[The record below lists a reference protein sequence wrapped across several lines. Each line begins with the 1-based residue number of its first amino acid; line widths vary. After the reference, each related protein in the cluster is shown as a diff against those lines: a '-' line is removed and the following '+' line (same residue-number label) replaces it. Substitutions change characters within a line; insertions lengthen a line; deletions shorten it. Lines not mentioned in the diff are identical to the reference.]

1 MLAQLE
7 RSPARTTV
15 ELATIHATFQP
26 SRVLLPAV
34 HRRLG
39 MACQAEQEN
48 RRCHPLLYWRVQDTS
63 SIGEFVGHWRGQRAR
78 GYTIHVPGAA
88 EI

>member
-1 MLAQLE
+1 MFAQLE

-15 ELATIHATFQP
+15 ELTTRHATFQP

-48 RRCHPLLYWRVQDTS
+48 RRGHPLLYWRVQDTS
-63 SIGEFVGHWRGQRAR
+63 AIGEFVGQWRGQRVQE
-78 GYTIHVPGAA
+78 YTIRVLGAA
-88 EI
+88 ET

>member
-15 ELATIHATFQP
+15 ELTRHDTFQP

-34 HRRLG
+34 HKRLG
-39 MACQAEQEN
+39 MACQYDQGD

-63 SIGEFVGHWRGQRAR
+63 AIGEFVGHWRGQRVQEDP
-78 GYTIHVPGAA
+78 IHVLGAA
-88 EI
+88 ET

>member
-15 ELATIHATFQP
+15 ELTRHATSQP

-34 HRRLG
+34 HKRLG

-63 SIGEFVGHWRGQRAR
+63 AIGEFVGQWRGQRVQ
-78 GYTIHVPGAA
+78 YYIVHVLGGA
-88 EI
+88 ET